1 MGVGLSDMI
10 DQRVFE
16 VEDVANVDATEK
28 TIWSSKIK
36 FFNSNIL

>member
-16 VEDVANVDATEK
+16 VEDVANVDAIEK
-28 TIWSSKIK
+28 TI
-36 FFNSNIL
+36 